1 MMLFSLLT
9 LSIAFI
15 GATNAILTT
24 STTKAVHATIDS
36 VSIARSIP
44 VVDLAN
50 IDVTRQNVT
59 LATKGSSTLRVDAA
73 QAPFPATLLLCR
85 TTGCGSCT
93 GFDISLFP
101 HNTCLIANPAFG
113 FFSVFI
119 TQPSNEGFA
128 FGVYAGPT
136 CPGLGLIPLVNTCF
150 NVNGGPYQVFGASP

>member
-1 MMLFSLLT
+1 
-9 LSIAFI
+9 
-15 GATNAILTT
+15 
-24 STTKAVHATIDS
+24 
-36 VSIARSIP
+36 
-44 VVDLAN
+44 VDLAN

-119 TQPSNEGFA
+119 SQPSNEGFA

-150 NVNGGPYQVFGASP
+150 NVNTVGRTRSLVLALEYGRVAKASEYADFVLLFLSND